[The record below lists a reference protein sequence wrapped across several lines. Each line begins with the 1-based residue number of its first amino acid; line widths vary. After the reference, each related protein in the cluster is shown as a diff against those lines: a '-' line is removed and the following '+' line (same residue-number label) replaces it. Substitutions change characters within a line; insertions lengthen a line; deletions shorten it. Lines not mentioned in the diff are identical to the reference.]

1 MLHFFHVTNRKQ
13 KSPSLLDEPFVEMA
27 GVEPA
32 SKTLLNKATTLIS
45 GVRCFMNRCYT
56 CKVRFTIPLC
66 FTRLPFQAKAV
77 GAYLREP
84 KLKRWLC
91 HPVAS
96 E

>member
-1 MLHFFHVTNRKQ
+1 MLKN
-13 KSPSLLDEPFVEMA
+13 SYFVEMA
-27 GVEPA
+27 GFEPA
-32 SKTLLNKATTLIS
+32 SKTLLNKAATLIS
-45 GVRCFMNRCYT
+45 GVQCFMNRCYT

-66 FTRLPFQAKAV
+66 ITLLSLRAKTV

>member
-1 MLHFFHVTNRKQ
+1 MSISKKARPLQNG
-13 KSPSLLDEPFVEMA
+13 LLVEMA

-32 SKTLLNKATTLIS
+32 SRTLLNKATTLIS

-66 FTRLPFQAKAV
+66 ITRLPFQAKTD

>member
-1 MLHFFHVTNRKQ
+1 MLKN
-13 KSPSLLDEPFVEMA
+13 SSFVEMA

-32 SKTLLNKATTLIS
+32 SRTLLNKAATLIS
-45 GVRCFMNRCYT
+45 GVQCFANQCYT
-56 CKVRFTIPLC
+56 CKVWFTIPLC
-66 FTRLPFQAKAV
+66 FTRLPFRAKTV

-91 HPVAS
+91 HPVAL

>member
-1 MLHFFHVTNRKQ
+1 MPTGRQWIKQ
-13 KSPSLLDEPFVEMA
+13 KSPSLPDGLFVEMA

-32 SKTLLNKATTLIS
+32 SRTLLNKAATLIS

-66 FTRLPFQAKAV
+66 ITLLFFRAKTV